1 LNKKI
6 SFLAKDSKMR
16 RLFVS
21 IAAVLILLP
30 LIASAA
36 GPAKSDGSESLGNKL
51 LDDLTPKTGEKSDAA
66 WPPSAQFQQPAAG
79 SPAKLAAPASSPLAR
94 VQQGMQNAS
103 MLLAQP
109 AVNSQSGN
117 LKLAG
122 SAQQVVVSH
131 LDKLIADLSKQ
142 CQCQGGQC
150 NKPPDPT
157 QSGKPKP
164 GGKPA
169 MAAGRGNAP
178 ARESSD
184 RLDRDSAK
192 QSEKGDVNDVVKD
205 LWGHLPERSREQLLQ
220 SFSEEFLPKYERE
233 IQQYYRR
240 LSDDQNNEEK

>member
-1 LNKKI
+1 MNSL
-6 SFLAKDSKMR
+6 LAKDSKMR
-16 RLFVS
+16 LLLES

-30 LIASAA
+30 LVASAA
-36 GPAKSDGSESLGNKL
+36 SPSNTDGSESLGSKL
-51 LDDLTPKTGEKSDAA
+51 LDDLTPSTAERSEAVGR
-66 WPPSAQFQQPAAG
+66 PSAESQQPAAG
-79 SPAKLAAPASSPLAR
+79 SPAKQPVAASSPLTR

-103 MLLAQP
+103 MLLSQP
-109 AVNSQSGN
+109 ATNSQSGS

-122 SAQQVVVSH
+122 SAQHDVVSQ
-131 LDKLIADLSKQ
+131 LDKLIAELSKQ
-142 CQCQGGQC
+142 CQCQGGEC

-164 GGKPA
+164 GSKPA

-192 QSEKGDVNDVVKD
+192 PPEKGDVNELVKE

-233 IQQYYRR
+233 IQQYYQR
-240 LSDDQNNEEK
+240 LSEEQNNQTK